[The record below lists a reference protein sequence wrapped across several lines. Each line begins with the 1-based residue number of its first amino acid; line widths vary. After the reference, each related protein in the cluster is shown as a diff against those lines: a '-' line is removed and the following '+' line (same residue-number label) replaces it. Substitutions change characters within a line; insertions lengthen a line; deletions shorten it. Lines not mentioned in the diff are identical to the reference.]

1 MILVRKSNDRYHAN
15 HGWLNARHSFSFAEY
30 YDPDNMMF
38 GPLRVLNDDIV
49 APGTGF
55 GMHPHKEME
64 IVTIILDGQLEH
76 QDNAGHKEII
86 EFGQVQRM
94 SAGTGIFHSEI
105 NPSLKQLVN
114 LLQLWFLPEVNG
126 LNPSYESIS
135 FNKETLMNQ
144 LLPVVQK
151 DSNKQDVATIHQDLS
166 IYLSDLEE
174 GKTLEFSQSVNRR
187 TYLFVIE
194 GEVSV
199 NDVTLERRDDAR
211 ITEEEKL
218 VIKANQ
224 NARFMLIDLP

>member
-1 MILVRKSNDRYHAN
+1 MILVRKNNDRYNAN

-30 YDPDNMMF
+30 YDPNNMMF

-49 APGTGF
+49 APGRGF

-76 QDNAGHKEII
+76 QDNAGHREII

-94 SAGTGIFHSEI
+94 SAGTGIYHSEI
-105 NPSLKQLVN
+105 NPSLEQSVN

-126 LNPSYESIS
+126 LKPSYESIS
-135 FNKETLMNQ
+135 FKKEQLINQ

-151 DSNKQDVATIHQDLS
+151 NSNKQDVATIQQDLT

-174 GKTLEFSQSVNRR
+174 GQNLEFSQSVNRR

-194 GEVSV
+194 GEVTV
-199 NDVTLERRDDAR
+199 NEVTLERRDDAR

-224 NARFMLIDLP
+224 KSRFMLIDLP

>member
-1 MILVRKSNDRYHAN
+1 MILVRKNNDRYNAN
-15 HGWLNARHSFSFAEY
+15 HGWLNARHSFSFADY
-30 YDPDNMMF
+30 YDPDNVMF

-49 APGTGF
+49 SAGRGF

-76 QDNAGHKEII
+76 QDNAGHREII

-94 SAGTGIFHSEI
+94 SAGTGIYHSEI
-105 NPSLKQLVN
+105 NPSLKQPVN

-135 FNKETLMNQ
+135 FNKEKLMNQ

-151 DSNKQDVATIHQDLS
+151 NNNEQDVATIHQDLS

-174 GKTLEFSQSVNRR
+174 GNTLEFSQSVNRR

-211 ITEEEKL
+211 IAEEETL
-218 VIKANQ
+218 IIKANQ

>member
-1 MILVRKSNDRYHAN
+1 MILIRKNNDRYNAN

-30 YDPDNMMF
+30 YDPNNMMF

-49 APGTGF
+49 APGKGF

-76 QDNAGHKEII
+76 QDNAGHSEII

-94 SAGTGIFHSEI
+94 SAGTGIYHSEI
-105 NPSLKQLVN
+105 NPSLERSVN

-126 LNPSYESIS
+126 LKPSYESIS
-135 FNKETLMNQ
+135 FNKDQLINQ

-151 DSNKQDVATIHQDLS
+151 NSNKQDVATIHQDLS

-174 GKTLEFSQSVNRR
+174 GQNLEFSQSVNRR

-199 NDVTLERRDDAR
+199 NDVLLERRDDAR

-224 NARFMLIDLP
+224 TSRFMLIDLP